1 MTSVNRHAVMDSVL
15 DNRTPLSRPSAIE
28 TLTEHAYQRLR
39 AEILHG
45 ELMPGER
52 LRVAELHDRFALG
65 LTPIREALMRLSIE
79 GLVEAETHRGARVT
93 DISLTALADLMA
105 TRRDIERLCLVQ
117 AIANGTAEWEAE
129 IVSATHL
136 LSRTPLPVSPADR
149 HAAQLWE
156 ARHRRLHAAL
166 VAACPSDWLKRFWN
180 TLADH
185 SERYRKIRLLNHRQ
199 SKARVRDVTA
209 EHAAIVGAVLARD
222 ADRAV
227 ALMDAHLLATEQG
240 VAALLGAGSQGRAS
254 TRGGLAA
261 PSRRTHGSV

>member
-1 MTSVNRHAVMDSVL
+1 MDSFFEA
-15 DNRTPLSRPSAIE
+15 RPRPHIAPSLADR
-28 TLTEHAYQRLR
+28 AYQRLR

-52 LRVAELHDRFALG
+52 LRVAELRDRFALG

-79 GLVEAETHRGARVT
+79 GLVEAETNRGARVT
-93 DISLTALADLMA
+93 ETSRAELADLMA

-117 AIANGTAEWEAE
+117 AIATGTAEWEAE
-129 IVSATHL
+129 IVSAMHL

-149 HAAQLWE
+149 DAAHRWE
-156 ARHRRLHAAL
+156 MQHRRLHAAL
-166 VAACPSDWLKRFWN
+166 VAACPSEWLKRFWN

-185 SERYRKIRLLNHRQ
+185 SERYRKMRLLHHRQ
-199 SKARVRDVTA
+199 SEALVRDVTA

-227 ALMDAHLLATEQG
+227 ALMDAHLLATERG
-240 VAALLGAGSQGRAS
+240 VAALLD
-254 TRGGLAA
+254 AA
-261 PSRRTHGSV
+261 PKQPKRSRA